1 MRIPTREIEIVV
13 PKIAHGGHR
22 GPFPLSERDFSF
34 SLLFFGLHFFFSFP
48 KKRAFLF
55 RERRHKSTH
64 TDYTLSLSFTR
75 TQTDI
80 TNRHQSCG
88 ELSFSS
94 LVFARSVRAFD
105 FGARERAPVTVFGQQ
120 QKSRSFRISHADF
133 PERALT
139 LCISLLSLN
148 NSEIVHIQAGQC
160 GNQIGA
166 KFWEV
171 RGLYRPHRRPRFLFL
186 FLDFFFSLSV
196 LPGQLCLFPCSFDGT
211 SFARALTPR
220 LFSPIP
226 GYLR

>member
-1 MRIPTREIEIVV
+1 MRERGGSNTYARNRNCRAKNSTRVFWV
-13 PKIAHGGHR
+13 AFT

-34 SLLFFGLHFFFSFP
+34 TLLFSGLHFFFSFP
-48 KKRAFLF
+48 KERAFLF

-80 TNRHQSCG
+80 KSRHQSCG
-88 ELSFSS
+88 ELYFSS
-94 LVFARSVRAFD
+94 LVFARSVCAFV
-105 FGARERAPVTVFGQQ
+105 FGAHERAPVSVFGQL

-171 RGLYRPHRRPRFLFL
+171 R
-186 FLDFFFSLSV
+186 
-196 LPGQLCLFPCSFDGT
+196 
-211 SFARALTPR
+211 R
-220 LFSPIP
+220 LFRPQ
-226 GYLR
+226 R

>member
-1 MRIPTREIEIVV
+1 VRRSTSSLSKKESENGEVRIPTREIEILVV
-13 PKIAHGGHR
+13 PKIAHASYR
-22 GPFPLSERDFSF
+22 GPFPLSERDFSL

-48 KKRAFLF
+48 KERAFLF

-64 TDYTLSLSFTR
+64 TDYTLSLPFTR

-105 FGARERAPVTVFGQQ
+105 FGARERAPVSVFGQQ

-139 LCISLLSLN
+139 LCISLLSL
-148 NSEIVHIQAGQC
+148 I
-160 GNQIGA
+160 
-166 KFWEV
+166 
-171 RGLYRPHRRPRFLFL
+171 
-186 FLDFFFSLSV
+186 
-196 LPGQLCLFPCSFDGT
+196 
-211 SFARALTPR
+211 
-220 LFSPIP
+220 
-226 GYLR
+226 